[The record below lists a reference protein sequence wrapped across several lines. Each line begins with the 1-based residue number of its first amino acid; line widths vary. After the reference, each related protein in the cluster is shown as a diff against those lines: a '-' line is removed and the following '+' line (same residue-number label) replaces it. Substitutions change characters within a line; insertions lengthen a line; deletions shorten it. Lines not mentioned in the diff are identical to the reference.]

1 VGLKTLIRGVRV
13 GEKKKKAKEKSTAQ
27 TPAELHPPLNKKWS
41 AKRHRRWA
49 VRQQLL

>member
-27 TPAELHPPLNKKWS
+27 APADLHPPLN
-41 AKRHRRWA
+41 
-49 VRQQLL
+49 

>member
-13 GEKKKKAKEKSTAQ
+13 GEKKKKAKEKVTG
-27 TPAELHPPLNKKWS
+27 PAPADLHPPLNKKWS

-49 VRQQLL
+49 GRQQLL

>member
-1 VGLKTLIRGVRV
+1 VGFKTLIRGVRV

-27 TPAELHPPLNKKWS
+27 APADLHPPLNKKWS

-49 VRQQLL
+49 GRQQLL